1 MGLVRLLTL
10 TLALVLAAGPALA
23 GGASESPSADPLAP
37 GAVFPNLSLTGTLTE
52 EQATALGLAGTNTPV
67 ALDALKAEV
76 LIVEVFSMYCPF
88 CQQEALTVNA
98 LQDLVNRLGLAERIK
113 LIGLGVGNSEAEVSI
128 FQKKYHIPFPLFVDP
143 EFTAHK
149 AIGEV
154 GTPYFYVLR
163 RKAGHKDFTVQSGT
177 LGRMAS
183 PEAFLTEVVRK
194 AGLKAPEVKP

>member
-10 TLALVLAAGPALA
+10 ALALVLTAGPALA
-23 GGASESPSADPLAP
+23 EEASESPTSNPLAV
-37 GAVFPNLSLTGTLTE
+37 GAVFPNLSLAGKLTE
-52 EQATALGLAGTNTPV
+52 EQATALGLPGPATPV
-67 ALDALKAEV
+67 SLDAIKAEV

-88 CQQEALTVNA
+88 CQKEALTVNA
-98 LQDLVNRLGLAERIK
+98 LQDLISRLGLADRIK
-113 LIGLGVGNSEAEVSI
+113 LVGLGVGNSEMEVSI
-128 FQKKYHIPFPLFVDP
+128 FQKKYHIPFPLFADP
-143 EFTAHK
+143 DFVAHK

-163 RKAGHKDFTVQSGT
+163 RQAGHKDFTIQGGT
-177 LGRMAS
+177 LGRMAT